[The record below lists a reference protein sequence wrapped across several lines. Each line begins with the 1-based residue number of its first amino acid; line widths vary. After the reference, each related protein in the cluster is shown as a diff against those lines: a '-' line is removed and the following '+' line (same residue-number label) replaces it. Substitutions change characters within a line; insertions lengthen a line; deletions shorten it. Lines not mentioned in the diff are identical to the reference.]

1 MQSVLV
7 TGASSGIGAATAL
20 ELDRAGMRVF
30 AGVRD
35 PDDGA
40 PLVGQTSDRLQLVV
54 LDITDAAAIA
64 SAVTQIHAGVGR
76 SGLDA
81 VVNVAG
87 IGVPGPL
94 EVLEPDQL
102 RAELD
107 VNVVGQVALTRAL
120 LPLLREAKGRVVFV
134 GSIGGKVAVQFAGA
148 YHASKF
154 AMEAIADSWRQEL
167 SPDGIQVILIEPGP
181 IATPIW
187 AKAASDLDDLL
198 GGGHAEIGRYAP
210 RLRKFQD
217 SLRSAA
223 KNGASSATVAE
234 TIHGALTAARPR
246 TRYAVGGGAKIVS
259 ALRPLVP
266 QRVLDAIG
274 RRTAA

>member
-1 MQSVLV
+1 MQTVLV

-20 ELDRAGMRVF
+20 ELDRAGMAVF

-35 PDDGA
+35 PADGA
-40 PLVGQTSDRLQLVV
+40 PLDGQTSDRLRLLT
-54 LDITDAAAIA
+54 LDITDPASIAAAVA
-64 SAVTQIHAGVGR
+64 QVRQAVGG

-81 VVNVAG
+81 LVNVAG

-94 EVLEPDQL
+94 EVLEPEQL

-120 LPLLREAKGRVVFV
+120 LPLLREASGRVVFV

-167 SPDGIQVILIEPGP
+167 APEGIAVILVEPGP

-187 AKAASDLDDLL
+187 AKAATDLDDLL
-198 GGGHAEIGRYAP
+198 AGGHPEIGRYAD
-210 RLRKFQD
+210 RLRSFQD
-217 SLRSAA
+217 SLRSAS
-223 KNGASSATVAE
+223 KNGAAAGIVAQ
-234 TIHGALTAARPR
+234 TIHRALTSSRPR
-246 TRYAVGGGAKIVS
+246 NRYAVGGGAKLVS
-259 ALRPLVP
+259 LLKPLVP
-266 QRVLDAIG
+266 HRVLDAIG
-274 RRTAA
+274 RRTAS

>member
-20 ELDRAGMRVF
+20 ELDRAGMHVF

-40 PLVGQTSDRLQLVV
+40 PLAGQTSDRLQLVV

-64 SAVTQIHAGVGR
+64 AAVTQIQAAVGS

-81 VVNVAG
+81 VVHVAG

-167 SPDGIQVILIEPGP
+167 RPDGVQVILIEPGP

-187 AKAASDLDDLL
+187 AKAATDLDDLL
-198 GGGHAEIGRYAP
+198 VGGHPEIGRYAQ

-234 TIHGALTAARPR
+234 TIHGALTADRPR

>member
-7 TGASSGIGAATAL
+7 TGASSGIGASTVL
-20 ELDRAGMRVF
+20 ELDRAGMTVF
-30 AGVRD
+30 AGVRNL
-35 PDDGA
+35 DDAA
-40 PLVGQTSDRLQLVV
+40 PLAKQTSDRLQLFV
-54 LDITDAAAIA
+54 LDITDAASIA
-64 SAVTQIHAGVGR
+64 SAVAEIRTAVGAA
-76 SGLDA
+76 GLDA

-87 IGVPGPL
+87 VGVPGPL
-94 EVLEPDQL
+94 EVLEPEQL
-102 RAELD
+102 RAELE

-120 LPLLREAKGRVVFV
+120 LPLLRDATGRVVFV

-167 SPDGIQVILIEPGP
+167 TPDGIPVILIEPGP

-187 AKAASDLDDLL
+187 AKAATDLDDMLV
-198 GGGHAEIGRYAP
+198 GGHPEIGRYAD
-210 RLRKFQD
+210 RLRSFQD

-234 TIHGALTAARPR
+234 TIHRALTSTRPR
-246 TRYAVGGGAKIVS
+246 TRYAVGGGAKLVS

>member
-1 MQSVLV
+1 VQSVLV

-20 ELDRAGMRVF
+20 ELDRAGMHVF

-40 PLVGQTSDRLQLVV
+40 PLAGQTSDRLQLVL

-64 SAVTQIHAGVGR
+64 AAVTQIQAAVGS

-167 SPDGIQVILIEPGP
+167 RPDGVQVILIEPGP

-187 AKAASDLDDLL
+187 AKAATDLDDLL
-198 GGGHAEIGRYAP
+198 VGGHPEIGRYAQ

-234 TIHGALTAARPR
+234 TIHGALTADRPR